1 MDAADIE
8 SVVAS
13 CSNAGRWGPD
23 DELGTL
29 NLLTPEVRRRAAALV
44 REGVSVSM
52 SAGLSLDSNPFSD
65 NLQEHSAYPDP
76 AAAVAV
82 ADTVTLRIHGW
93 GTHLDALG
101 HIYNDGVGYNGRRQ
115 AEVFDENGLTV
126 NAITAM
132 RDGIFTRGVLLDV
145 AATLGESWLSADHLV
160 TRDELER
167 AEQAAGIRV
176 ESGDAVFVRTGLA
189 ARIRSGSAGDTDA
202 RAGLG
207 IDAVAWLHQRDAA
220 VFGGDCVER
229 LPSPDPALPLPLH
242 QIGITAMGLV
252 LLDWPDLDR
261 LTDACAGY
269 RRHEFLLTVAP
280 LPIAGGTGSPVNPI
294 ATF

>member
-1 MDAADIE
+1 MI
-8 SVVAS
+8 AS

-29 NLLTPEVRRRAAALV
+29 NLITPQTRRCAASLV

-52 SAGLSLDSNPFSD
+52 GSTFSVNNASPFND
-65 NLQEHSAYPDP
+65 NLRAHSAYVDP

-82 ADTVTLRIHGW
+82 ADTLELRIHGW
-93 GTHLDALG
+93 GTHLDAIG
-101 HIYNDGVGYNGRRQ
+101 HVYHDGIGYNNRRRD
-115 AEVFDENGLTV
+115 AVFGEGGLTV

-145 AATLGESWLSADHLV
+145 AATLGLPWLPADHV
-160 TRDELER
+160 VSGRELDQAER
-167 AEQAAGIRV
+167 AADVRIAT
-176 ESGDAVFVRTGLA
+176 GDAVFVRTGLA
-189 ARIRSGSAGDTDA
+189 DRIRSDPGGGSDA

-207 IDAVAWLHQRDAA
+207 VDAVRWLHQRDIA

-229 LPSPDPALPLPLH
+229 LPSADPDFPLPLH
-242 QIGITAMGLV
+242 QIGIAAMGLA

-261 LTDACAGY
+261 LVQACADY
-269 RRHEFLLTVAP
+269 RRHDFLLTVAP
-280 LPIAGGTGSPVNPI
+280 LPIAGGTGSPVNPV